1 MRKSFLLSLLAVAGT
16 SSGLAAQEFEG
27 MFTVKVKDM
36 PGGTLKTF
44 MKGGKYRMEVSM
56 EGQSMAII
64 ADPAAGETYMLV
76 PQQQMAMVM
85 KMSDAE
91 KLAGERAGTA
101 AANAKLEALG
111 KKEEIAGHSC
121 DYYRISDGTRNTDVC
136 LATGLGTFRGGSSL
150 FAGPPGPRSGGGAPS
165 WAREVLAKGA
175 FPLKVV
181 DGNGKVLWEVT
192 AVERKTLEAELFVV
206 PANFQRMA
214 MPSFGR
220 PPAD

>member
-27 MFTVKVKDM
+27 VFTVKVKDM
-36 PGGTLKTF
+36 PGGSALKAF
-44 MKGGKYRMEVSM
+44 MKGAKYRMEVSM
-56 EGQSMAII
+56 EGQNLAII
-64 ADPAAGETYMLV
+64 ADPAAGETYMIM
-76 PQQQMAMVM
+76 PQQQMVMVM
-85 KMSDAE
+85 KMSEAE
-91 KLAGERAGTA
+91 KMAAERTGTNT
-101 AANAKLEALG
+101 ANARLEPLG
-111 KKEEIAGHSC
+111 KRDEIAGHAC
-121 DYYRISDGTRNTDVC
+121 EYFRATDGSRSTDVC
-136 LATGLGTFRGGSSL
+136 LASGLGTFRGGAGL
-150 FAGPPGPRSGGGAPS
+150 FGPPTPRGAGGAPS

-181 DGNGKVLWEVT
+181 DSNGNVLWEVT